1 MDKKLIIDEYLDYYR
16 ELVSK
21 KYGSKCIVLLQNGM
35 FYEVYN
41 YRCPDGPD
49 IHAIADLLNIQI
61 GRKSREIETV
71 SHSNYELLGF
81 PMHSLQKFI
90 NILLSNSYT
99 IALYHQ
105 DENGKK
111 NVNRTLYQII
121 SPSTTLDYG
130 IQVDNNFLMC
140 IYLEP
145 HCNLRDNF
153 YICSYSFIDVT
164 VGISY
169 IHETS
174 SKMGD
179 YQHGIDRVYQS
190 IKRYNPKEVLI
201 HVRNTSAT
209 WVYSREKLVADL
221 ELDIDGRV
229 YHYRENEIP
238 EMYSKVSFQNEFL
251 GSIFTQHGLLTPIEY
266 LELERHPSI
275 VICYLLLLDFAKG
288 HRIDIVSKLS
298 KPIMLDSGEHLIL
311 AQNAIYQ
318 LNLVGDKHGTIS
330 LLSIL
335 NNCSTSFG
343 KRLFRERLVN
353 PHTSSSKLTHNYNII
368 DDLICGHK
376 YKVLETSLSKIMD
389 LERYNRRIALGIL
402 TPAEFNNLHDSIGHI
417 YTIVEECNKELYV
430 SLLPNFNTHYLHFK
444 QFVEKY
450 KSVLN
455 IERLYRYTIGSIE
468 RSIFIKGVHIDID
481 ELDDDIQHYTD
492 RFSKLSKELCSYI
505 EGADTEA
512 GFVAICS
519 NDRDGYYLEMTKKRC
534 DSMRSRLKNCTLD
547 FGSFTFDT
555 KELVY
560 TPTSS
565 AASSKIKITGKPLRK
580 WSDRINEKTNK
591 MIYLAGEIYRKIL
604 NELDAEFHNTLA
616 AIVKWVGE
624 IDVLKTHTKN
634 AITFN
639 LTRPTIYQMHEKDLD
654 TNSSSF
660 QATGLR
666 HPIVEYIQSKTPFV
680 ANDIALGGAN
690 ECGILCYG
698 YNAVG
703 KTTMQK
709 AICLAIIMAQSGG
722 FVAAQEFSFT
732 PYRSIMTRIS
742 NADNLLKSQSSFMVE
757 MMELKYI
764 LKHANQFSLV
774 CIDELVSSTERFS
787 GISLVCSTIMEL
799 QKRGVSMFMA
809 THLHDLSKMTEITSL
824 STLRIVHL
832 EVYYDENTRTLI
844 YDRKLRDGSGT
855 GLYGLEVARFL
866 DLDSEFMDTA
876 FSIRNKLLGNEIHVF
891 NAIQSHYNP
900 DVFLVSC
907 KQCGY
912 RPVLTTDIPLET
924 HHIHFQCNADENGNF
939 SNLGFHKN
947 AAHNLVALCRKCH
960 QMVHSGEI
968 IIDGY
973 ISTGTGPVLQTTKVE
988 NQSVEKETKT
998 NIQPNIQSN
1007 IQPTIQPKSK
1017 TSTRTIEQIELIRS
1031 FFSNFQKKVSK
1042 KIQMEELFKIHGI
1055 RIHYAELSRILR
1067 LTSSACNINDDVS

>member
-21 KYGSKCIVLLQNGM
+21 KYGNKCLVLLQNGM

-49 IHAIADLLNIQI
+49 IHSIADLLNIQI

-90 NILLSNSYT
+90 NILLSNGYT
-99 IALYHQ
+99 IAIYHQ

-153 YICSYSFIDVT
+153 YICAYSFIDVT
-164 VGISY
+164 VGVSY

-201 HVRNTSAT
+201 HVRNTSLSSPT

-221 ELDIDGRV
+221 ELDMDGRV

-238 EMYSKVSFQNEFL
+238 DMYGKVSFQNEFL

-266 LELERHPSI
+266 LELERYPSI

-335 NNCSTSFG
+335 NNCSTAFG

-353 PHTSSSKLTHNYNII
+353 PHTSSSKLIHYYNII
-368 DDLICGHK
+368 DDLICEHK
-376 YKVLETSLSKIMD
+376 YKILETSLSKIMD

-417 YTIVEECNKELYV
+417 HTIVGICSTEGYV
-430 SLLPNFNTHYLHFK
+430 SLLQNFNEHYRHFQ
-444 QFVEKY
+444 QFVSKY
-450 KSVLN
+450 TSVLN
-455 IERLYRYTIGSIE
+455 IERLYRYTIGTIE
-468 RSIFIKGVHIDID
+468 RSIFTKGTYTDID
-481 ELDDDIQHYTD
+481 ELDDEIQNYTD
-492 RFSKLSKELCSYI
+492 RFTTLSKELCSYI
-505 EGADTEA
+505 EGADLEA
-512 GFVAICS
+512 GFVTICS

-547 FGSFTFDT
+547 FGSFTLDT

-565 AASSKIKITGKPLRK
+565 ATSSKIKITGKPLRK
-580 WSDRINEKTNK
+580 WSDKINEKTNH
-591 MIYLAGEIYRKIL
+591 MIHRSGEIYRQIL
-604 NELDAEFHNTLA
+604 NELDAEFHNTLS

-624 IDVLKTHTKN
+624 IDLLKTHAKN
-634 AITFN
+634 ALTFN
-639 LTRPTIYQMHEKDLD
+639 LRRPTIYQRQEND
-654 TNSSSF
+654 TSTSYSCF
-660 QATGLR
+660 QAEGLR
-666 HPIVEYIQSKTPFV
+666 HPIVEYIHTKTPFV
-680 ANDIALGGAN
+680 SNDIALGGAN

-787 GISLVCSTIMEL
+787 GISLVCATIMEL
-799 QKRGVSMFMA
+799 HKRGVSMFMA
-809 THLHDLSKMTEITSL
+809 THLHELSKMTEITSL
-824 STLRIVHL
+824 SNLRIVHL
-832 EVYYDENTRTLI
+832 EVNYDDNTRTLI

-866 DLDSEFMDTA
+866 DLDQGFMDTA
-876 FSIRNKLLGNEIHVF
+876 FSIRNTLLGNEIRVF
-891 NAIQSHYNP
+891 PATQSHYNP

-912 RPVLTTDIPLET
+912 RPIVETDIPLET

-947 AAHNLVALCRKCH
+947 VAHNLVSLCRKCH
-960 QMVHSGEI
+960 QLVHSGEI
-968 IIDGY
+968 TIDGY
-973 ISTGTGPVLQTTKVE
+973 ISTGMGPVLQTTKVE
-988 NQSVEKETKT
+988 TETETTDTASEIK
-998 NIQPNIQSN
+998 IKI
-1007 IQPTIQPKSK
+1007 K
-1017 TSTRTIEQIELIRS
+1017 TSTRTPEQIELIRS
-1031 FFSNFQKKVSK
+1031 FFSNNPKHISKKVR
-1042 KIQMEELFKIHGI
+1042 MEELFKTHGI
-1055 RIHYAELSRILR
+1055 RIHYPELSRIITAVL
-1067 LTSSACNINDDVS
+1067 

>member
-21 KYGSKCIVLLQNGM
+21 KYGSKCLVLLQNGM

-90 NILLSNSYT
+90 NILLTNGYT

-169 IHETS
+169 VHETS

-179 YQHGIDRVYQS
+179 YQYGIDRVYQS

-201 HVRNTSAT
+201 HVGSTSTSA

-238 EMYSKVSFQNEFL
+238 DVYAKVSFQNEFL

-266 LELERHPSI
+266 LELERYPSI

-335 NNCSTSFG
+335 NNCSTAFG

-353 PHTSSSKLTHNYNII
+353 PYTSSSKLTRYYDIV
-368 DDLICGHK
+368 DALICDNK

-417 YTIVEECNKELYV
+417 HTIVEACNTEDYV
-430 SLLPNFNTHYLHFK
+430 SLLSNFNTHYLHFK

-450 KSVLN
+450 TSVLN

-468 RSIFIKGVHIDID
+468 RSIFKKGVYINID

-492 RFSKLSKELCSYI
+492 RFSQVSRELCSYI

-512 GFVAICS
+512 GFVGICS

-534 DSMRSRLKNCTLD
+534 DSMRTRLKNGTLD
-547 FGSFTFDT
+547 FGSFTLDT

-591 MIYLAGEIYRKIL
+591 MMYLAGEIYRQIL
-604 NELDAEFHNTLA
+604 NDLDTEFHDTLS

-639 LTRPTIYQMHEKDLD
+639 LIRPTICQTHEKD
-654 TNSSSF
+654 SGSSF
-660 QATGLR
+660 QITGLR
-666 HPIVEYIQSKTPFV
+666 HPIVEHIQTKTPFV
-680 ANDIALGGAN
+680 ANDIALGGVN

-732 PYRSIMTRIS
+732 PYQSIMTRIS

-774 CIDELVSSTERFS
+774 CIDELVSSTERYS
-787 GISLVCSTIMEL
+787 GISLVCATIMEL
-799 QKRGVSMFMA
+799 HKRGVSMFMA
-809 THLHDLSKMTEITSL
+809 THLHELSKMTEITSL
-824 STLRIVHL
+824 LKLRIVHL

-866 DLDSEFMDTA
+866 DLDSGFMDTA
-876 FSIRNKLLGNEIHVF
+876 FSIRNTLLGNEIRVF

-912 RPVLTTDIPLET
+912 RPVVETDIPLET
-924 HHIHFQCNADENGNF
+924 HHIQFQCNADENGNF

-960 QMVHSGEI
+960 QLVHSGEI

-973 ISTGTGPVLQTTKVE
+973 ISTGTGPVLQITTH
-988 NQSVEKETKT
+988 ETKT
-998 NIQPNIQSN
+998 
-1007 IQPTIQPKSK
+1007 K
-1017 TSTRTIEQIELIRS
+1017 TKTKPIEQIEFIRS
-1031 FFSNFQKKVSK
+1031 FFSNRKKTVPK
-1042 KIQMEELFKIHGI
+1042 KIWMEELYKTHGI
-1055 RIHYAELSRILR
+1055 RVNYTELSRIL
-1067 LTSSACNINDDVS
+1067 TPVNEKI

>member
-21 KYGSKCIVLLQNGM
+21 KYGSKCLVLLQNGM

-90 NILLSNSYT
+90 NILLSNGYT
-99 IALYHQ
+99 IAIYHQ

-201 HVRNTSAT
+201 HVQNPTAPT

-221 ELDIDGRV
+221 ELDMDGRV
-229 YHYRENEIP
+229 YHYRENDIP
-238 EMYSKVSFQNEFL
+238 EMYGKISFQNEFL

-266 LELERHPSI
+266 LELERYPSI

-335 NNCSTSFG
+335 NNCSTAFG

-368 DDLICGHK
+368 DDLICEHK
-376 YKVLETSLSKIMD
+376 YKILEASLSKIMD

-417 YTIVEECNKELYV
+417 HTIVGLCSTELYV
-430 SLLPNFNTHYLHFK
+430 SLLHNFNEHYRHFQ
-444 QFVEKY
+444 QFVAKY
-450 KSVLN
+450 TSVLN

-468 RSIFIKGVHIDID
+468 RSIFIKGTYTDID
-481 ELDDDIQHYTD
+481 DLDDEIQNYTD
-492 RFSKLSKELCSYI
+492 RFSQVSKELCSYI

-534 DSMRSRLKNCTLD
+534 DSMRTRLKNCTLD
-547 FGSFTFDT
+547 FGSFTLDT

-565 AASSKIKITGKPLRK
+565 ATSSKIKITGKPLRK
-580 WSDRINEKTNK
+580 WSDKINEKTNQ
-591 MIYLAGEIYRKIL
+591 MIYRAGEIYRQIL
-604 NELDAEFHNTLA
+604 NELDTEFHNTLS

-624 IDVLKTHTKN
+624 IDLLKTHAKN
-634 AITFN
+634 ALTFN
-639 LTRPTIYQMHEKDLD
+639 LTRPSIYQRHENDSY
-654 TNSSSF
+654 TNSSNF

-666 HPIVEYIQSKTPFV
+666 HPIVEYIHTKTPFV

-787 GISLVCSTIMEL
+787 GISLVCATIMEL
-799 QKRGVSMFMA
+799 HKRGVSMFMA
-809 THLHDLSKMTEITSL
+809 THLHELSKMTEITSL
-824 STLRIVHL
+824 SNLHIVHL
-832 EVYYDENTRTLI
+832 EVHYDENTRTLI

-866 DLDSEFMDTA
+866 DLDQGFMDTA
-876 FSIRNKLLGNEIHVF
+876 FSIRNTLLGNEIRVF
-891 NAIQSHYNP
+891 NAIQSNYNP
-900 DVFLVSC
+900 DVFLVAC
-907 KQCGY
+907 KNCGY
-912 RPVLTTDIPLET
+912 QPVVETDIPLET

-939 SNLGFHKN
+939 SKLGFHKN
-947 AAHNLVALCRKCH
+947 VAHNLVALCRTCH
-960 QMVHSGEI
+960 QMVHSGHI
-968 IIDGY
+968 TIDGY
-973 ISTGTGPVLQTTKVE
+973 ISTGTGPVLQITNTGTELELEIKTKA
-988 NQSVEKETKT
+988 KAK
-998 NIQPNIQSN
+998 
-1007 IQPTIQPKSK
+1007 
-1017 TSTRTIEQIELIRS
+1017 STRTIEQIELIRT
-1031 FFSNFQKKVSK
+1031 FFSNCPKQVSK
-1042 KIQMEELFKIHGI
+1042 KMRMEELFKTHGI
-1055 RIHYAELSRILR
+1055 RIHYPELSRILR
-1067 LTSSACNINDDVS
+1067 LTSSACNIDDVS